1 MATVPKR
8 SFMRVELPRRDAVIA
23 PGVRTFES
31 GDEQALGVLMF
42 RAYLGTIDQE
52 EETLAQAHAEVR
64 KTIAGEYGVFVPGC
78 SMVIERHGRLL
89 SATLVTRFQERP
101 FVAFSLTAPEHKNMG
116 LARACMNATMAELA
130 ANGERELRL
139 VVTLANE
146 PAYHL
151 YQSLGFIEEQR

>member
-1 MATVPKR
+1 MTTVPKR
-8 SFMRVELPRRDAVIA
+8 SFMRVELPRRHAGIA
-23 PGVRTFES
+23 PGVRTFEP
-31 GDEQALGVLMF
+31 GDEQDLGVLMF

-52 EETLAQAHAEVR
+52 EETLEQAHAEIR
-64 KTIAGEYGVFVPGC
+64 KTIVGEYGAFVPSC
-78 SMVIERHGRLL
+78 SMVIERHDQLL

-101 FVAFSLTAPEHKNMG
+101 FIAFSFTAPEHKNMG
-116 LARACMNATMAELA
+116 LARACMNASMAALA

-151 YQSLGFIEEQR
+151 YQSLGFIKEQR